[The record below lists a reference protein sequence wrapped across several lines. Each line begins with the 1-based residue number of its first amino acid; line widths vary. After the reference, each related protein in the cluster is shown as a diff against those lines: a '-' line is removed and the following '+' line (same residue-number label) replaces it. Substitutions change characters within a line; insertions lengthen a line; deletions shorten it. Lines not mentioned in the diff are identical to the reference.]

1 MNSSHWHLPAG
12 ETDETKSSRPMG
24 CASTATRAARRRDRS
39 RSTQL
44 ERKLADAGVLGAKAG
59 ESGSGSVQQDE
70 ALRMLEEQEGI
81 NDELR
86 AEIKALKDENARLKA
101 ALAKKQGKDS

>member
-1 MNSSHWHLPAG
+1 VPREGGQKPLNA
-12 ETDETKSSRPMG
+12 
-24 CASTATRAARRRDRS
+24 
-39 RSTQL
+39 L

-86 AEIKALKDENARLKA
+86 AEIKA
-101 ALAKKQGKDS
+101 